1 MTRDPGTPRARSTP
15 TDGTPYDYASRPMPR
30 RPARSRYA
38 NDADDVSTATGG
50 RMAAVLL
57 ALAVAALVVT
67 QGLWQVTAP
76 QPAGRLLRSILLP
89 LTDLDQTLAANLETL
104 REVASGQPTDRPA
117 TVPGLPIAVE
127 VSRDESVM
135 EPDALRALV
144 LQRMSDAAYE
154 RGTEA
159 FRAPGAASPS
169 PTILTSQW
177 ALARSLDFITAE
189 QHAAFRLPRLIAAVA
204 TLVLAILT
212 IWLLEGPARLT
223 GPGVS
228 MMVGSA
234 IGAAFALGM
243 RLASVVFYG
252 EDAVGDAIVRL
263 VARDTSTTIL
273 IVAGAFFFFGAILTI
288 MGVVAARL
296 DQAQP
301 AMTPRERAA
310 PRRTSGGRGD

>member
-1 MTRDPGTPRARSTP
+1 MTRDPRTPRARSVP
-15 TDGTPYDYASRPMPR
+15 PDGTPYDYASRPLPR
-30 RPARSRYA
+30 RTSRSRYA

-76 QPAGRLLRSILLP
+76 QPAGRLLRTILLP

-104 REVASGQPTDRPA
+104 REVASGQPPDGTVA
-117 TVPGLPIAVE
+117 VPGLPIAVE
-127 VSRDESVM
+127 VTRDEATM
-135 EPDALRALV
+135 EPDALRTLV
-144 LQRMSDAAYE
+144 LQRMSGAVYE

-159 FRAPGAASPS
+159 FRAPGVAPPS

-177 ALARSLDFITAE
+177 ALERSLDFITAN
-189 QHAAFRLPRLIAAVA
+189 QHASFRLPRLIAAVA
-204 TLVLAILT
+204 TLILAILT

-228 MMVGSA
+228 VMVGSA
-234 IGAAFALGM
+234 IGGAFALGM

-273 IVAGAFFFFGAILTI
+273 VVAGAFFFFGAILTI
-288 MGVVAARL
+288 MGVIAARL

-301 AMTPRERAA
+301 EMAPRERAA
-310 PRRTSGGRGD
+310 PRRMPGGRGD

>member
-1 MTRDPGTPRARSTP
+1 M
-15 TDGTPYDYASRPMPR
+15 
-30 RPARSRYA
+30 
-38 NDADDVSTATGG
+38 
-50 RMAAVLL
+50 LL

-67 QGLWQVTAP
+67 HGLWQVTAP
-76 QPAGRLLRSILLP
+76 APAGQMLRSILLP

-104 REVASGQPTDRPA
+104 REVASGQPPDGPVA
-117 TVPGLPIAVE
+117 VPGLPIGVE
-127 VSRDESVM
+127 VTRAEAEM
-135 EPDALRALV
+135 EPDALRETV
-144 LQRMSDAAYE
+144 LQRMSDAVYE

-159 FRAPGAASPS
+159 FRVPGSDPPS

-177 ALARSLDFITAE
+177 ALERALDFLTAD
-189 QHAAFRLPRLIAAVA
+189 QHAAFRLPRLIAAIA
-204 TLVLAILT
+204 TLILAVLT

-228 MMVGSA
+228 VMMGSA

-243 RLASVVFYG
+243 RLAATVFYG

-263 VARDTSTTIL
+263 VTRDTSTTIL
-273 IVAGAFFFFGAILTI
+273 IVAGAFFVFGAILTI

-301 AMTPRERAA
+301 EMAPPRRTA
-310 PRRTSGGRGD
+310 PRRPSGGRGD